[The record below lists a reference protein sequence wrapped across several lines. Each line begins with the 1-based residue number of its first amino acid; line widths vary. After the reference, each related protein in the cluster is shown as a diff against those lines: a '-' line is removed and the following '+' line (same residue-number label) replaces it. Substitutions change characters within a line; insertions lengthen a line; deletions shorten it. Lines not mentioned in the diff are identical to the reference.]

1 MDINFNYVHVS
12 ASERLEQHATKKLE
26 KLQERYD
33 WIVRAEVYFKKENT
47 SSDDTGMITEIKLS
61 VPKENLFASA
71 SEKNFESSLAEC
83 VDQVKRQLQKRKE
96 KMIMH

>member
-1 MDINFNYVHVS
+1 MDINFNYVHVT
-12 ASERLEQHATKKLE
+12 ASERLEQHATEKLE
-26 KLQERYD
+26 KLHERYD

-47 SSDDTGMITEIKLS
+47 SSDETGMITEIKMS

-83 VDQVKRQLQKRKE
+83 IEQIKRQLQKRKE
-96 KMIMH
+96 KMMTH